1 MRDFF
6 NFQKHFVM
14 KGRIMIA
21 GALLFIAVY
30 VSSCYVSGGYNHHQ
44 SGYREHGHSRGDKHH
59 GGGVRHY
66 PRR

>member
-1 MRDFF
+1 
-6 NFQKHFVM
+6 M